1 MMIKFL
7 PLYLLSACGLLS
19 CAANIASHTPALPS
33 SHDIRLSIISTTD
46 LHGHIEA
53 LPTIAGYI
61 NNLRAARVQDGGGV
75 VVLDGGDMFQ
85 GELASNLNEG
95 ATVIEAYNQIAY
107 SAVTVGNH
115 EFDFGP
121 LGPAVIPKAGDN
133 PRGALHA
140 RAKQAHFPFLAAN
153 TVDKHSGKTLLH
165 PDIVPSTIINVQG
178 IRVGLVGVMTLEAT
192 QSIPIPV
199 FEGLALTPLA
209 QAIST
214 QARLLR
220 DKARAVRA
228 QGATVV
234 IAVAHA
240 GGSCQHFD
248 NADDLSSCDQ
258 QAEIFQVARALEPG
272 LVDAIVAGH
281 THQKVAHRV
290 NGIPIIQA
298 GKNGETL
305 ARVDL
310 LVNAGTGQVRKS
322 QLHAPVTLCLSNQ
335 DNRACP
341 ASEYEGQ
348 PVKEDAA
355 VTAIVA
361 RALQAAE
368 QRRNSL
374 VGVELTTPILRAKAA
389 RQESALANLVAD
401 SMLLARPQV
410 DVAITHAGGLR
421 ADLPAGPLRYGA
433 LYEAYPRDS
442 TFAIARLTAE
452 ELQNAIA
459 KNLRGPK
466 GLLISVSGIKV
477 QAQCSGDQLQIAL
490 FRPNG
495 ETQVQPIA
503 KDESLL
509 VATNTLL
516 ALSAEGP
523 FPQIA
528 WQIEDDPPIREA
540 ILKVLQQRGGSL
552 SGQDGA
558 LLDDNHPRISWPHA
572 PAPCLPARN
581 T

>member
-1 MMIKFL
+1 M
-7 PLYLLSACGLLS
+7 
-19 CAANIASHTPALPS
+19 
-33 SHDIRLSIISTTD
+33 
-46 LHGHIEA
+46 
-53 LPTIAGYI
+53 
-61 NNLRAARVQDGGGV
+61 
-75 VVLDGGDMFQ
+75 
-85 GELASNLNEG
+85 
-95 ATVIEAYNQIAY
+95 
-107 SAVTVGNH
+107 
-115 EFDFGP
+115 
-121 LGPAVIPKAGDN
+121 
-133 PRGALHA
+133 
-140 RAKQAHFPFLAAN
+140 
-153 TVDKHSGKTLLH
+153 
-165 PDIVPSTIINVQG
+165 
-178 IRVGLVGVMTLEAT
+178 
-192 QSIPIPV
+192 
-199 FEGLALTPLA
+199 
-209 QAIST
+209 
-214 QARLLR
+214 
-220 DKARAVRA
+220 
-228 QGATVV
+228 
-234 IAVAHA
+234 
-240 GGSCQHFD
+240 
-248 NADDLSSCDQ
+248 
-258 QAEIFQVARALEPG
+258 
-272 LVDAIVAGH
+272 
-281 THQKVAHRV
+281 
-290 NGIPIIQA
+290 
-298 GKNGETL
+298 
-305 ARVDL
+305 
-310 LVNAGTGQVRKS
+310 
-322 QLHAPVTLCLSNQ
+322 
-335 DNRACP
+335 
-341 ASEYEGQ
+341 
-348 PVKEDAA
+348 
-355 VTAIVA
+355 TAIVA